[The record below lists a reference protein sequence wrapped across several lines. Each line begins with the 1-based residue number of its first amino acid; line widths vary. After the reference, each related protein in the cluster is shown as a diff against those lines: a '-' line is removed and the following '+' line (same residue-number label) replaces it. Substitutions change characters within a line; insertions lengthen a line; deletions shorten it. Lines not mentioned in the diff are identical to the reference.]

1 MPAFT
6 LRLEPTL
13 SQKLDRVCREKGYKK
28 TGLVKA
34 LIRDFLAHES
44 GTPSQAKAH
53 TGDLKKLVGIVTLG
67 GDAVADADAYF
78 E

>member
-1 MPAFT
+1 MTAFT
-6 LRLEPTL
+6 LRLETGL
-13 SQKLDRVCREKGYKK
+13 ARQLDRVCRERGYKK

-34 LIRDFLAHES
+34 LIRDFLDQLEDKS
-44 GTPSQAKAH
+44 VKRPGTEKN
-53 TGDLKKLVGIVTLG
+53 LKKLVGIVTLG